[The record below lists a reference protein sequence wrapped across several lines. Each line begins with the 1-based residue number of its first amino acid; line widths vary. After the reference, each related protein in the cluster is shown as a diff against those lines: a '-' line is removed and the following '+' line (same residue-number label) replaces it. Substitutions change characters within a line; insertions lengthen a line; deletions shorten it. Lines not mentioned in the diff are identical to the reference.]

1 MALSRTGHALY
12 NYSIRCNLLIIFLLY
27 LKVFWGNLI
36 KNKSLNLNDIVDYLS
51 QCQRGIGCGDKHSVV
66 DSDRNSTK
74 HNNVNS
80 GIRHRQHLRCSALRQ
95 RKNIEISSAAS
106 LYNHSNA
113 ERILQSSLLVCH
125 FVSLTLC
132 KGYRYCGMCASI

>member
-1 MALSRTGHALY
+1 MALSRTEHALY

-66 DSDRNSTK
+66 DSDRNSAKFITV
-74 HNNVNS
+74 NNSCMGVTCITAGMWS
-80 GIRHRQHLRCSALRQ
+80 TPALGEQ
-95 RKNIEISSAAS
+95 
-106 LYNHSNA
+106 
-113 ERILQSSLLVCH
+113 
-125 FVSLTLC
+125 
-132 KGYRYCGMCASI
+132 